1 MSATVV
7 SRAGWNASSDR
18 GGGIPPFRATKL
30 FWKERKIRKIVIISI
45 FHDIG
50 GDKQGLAAPP
60 PITEFSNFHWL

>member
-7 SRAGWNASSDR
+7 SRAGWNASPDR
-18 GGGIPPFRATKL
+18 GGGIPPFRATKF

-60 PITEFSNFHWL
+60 PPITEFSNFH

>member
-30 FWKERKIRKIVIISI
+30 FWNESKIRKIVIISI
-45 FHDIG
+45 FHDIR
-50 GDKQGLAAPP
+50 GDKLGLAAPSSP
-60 PITEFSNFHWL
+60 PPLY